1 MKILRHKNFLKTA
14 IQGNS
19 RQRAKILEK
28 ATIGELKALCEILLN
43 IYNLNLPITT
53 RQQTKLQ
60 KYKKAILKILSR
72 KNSWDKKRQIFR
84 QTGGFLPIL
93 APTIISLLASL
104 V

>member
-43 IYNLNLPITT
+43 IYNLNYN
-53 RQQTKLQ
+53 QTANEVTKIQ
-60 KYKKAILKILSR
+60 KGDFEDFKS
-72 KNSWDKKRQIFR
+72 QE
-84 QTGGFLPIL
+84 
-93 APTIISLLASL
+93 LLG
-104 V
+104 